1 VAYARFAHGFKAG
14 GFESDIISPPY
25 NVAVNGLSFKP
36 EFLNDYEVGFKS
48 SFFNHTLSANL
59 AAFYYGFSNKQE
71 EIDTGVS
78 FVVSNA
84 ASATSEGGEV
94 ELDWLPP
101 MIPGLN
107 LFANGGYVNA
117 YYNSFPNGGGPGI
130 NYTGHELA
138 GASRYSSSWGGVYT
152 TPIAMW
158 PGRNLYIA
166 TDWDYRSRQFTDPA
180 NTVLQEITPSTM
192 INARIG
198 VEDQQGKWGVYLW
211 GENLANETVL
221 GAGLDSIG
229 GIYLQRSINIGRT
242 FGVELRAHL

>member
-1 VAYARFAHGFKAG
+1 
-14 GFESDIISPPY
+14 
-25 NVAVNGLSFKP
+25 
-36 EFLNDYEVGFKS
+36 
-48 SFFNHTLSANL
+48 
-59 AAFYYGFSNKQE
+59 
-71 EIDTGVS
+71 
-78 FVVSNA
+78 
-84 ASATSEGGEV
+84 
-94 ELDWLPP
+94 
-101 MIPGLN
+101 
-107 LFANGGYVNA
+107 
-117 YYNSFPNGGGPGI
+117 
-130 NYTGHELA
+130 
-138 GASRYSSSWGGVYT
+138 
-152 TPIAMW
+152 MW